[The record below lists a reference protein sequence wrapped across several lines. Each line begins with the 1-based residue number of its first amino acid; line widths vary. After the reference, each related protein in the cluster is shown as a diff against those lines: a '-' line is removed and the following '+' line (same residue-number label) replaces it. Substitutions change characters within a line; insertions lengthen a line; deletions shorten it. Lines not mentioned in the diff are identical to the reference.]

1 MAILEKIVFYQ
12 GQPVKLYSLD
22 GVVWSSRKSELKEL
36 QNRLNRKRLEIMGFK
51 TKDNLKKDEAENQS
65 SKLTHEVLTVANKTK
80 KVKEITK
87 NIVEIK
93 AQEIAAR
100 LKKSKLKADSN
111 HPQVG
116 IAPCRPQKGF
126 PKRNKK
132 KIRQKMGGIKKLAI
146 RTKSRTTSK
155 G

>member
-1 MAILEKIVFYQ
+1 VAILEKIVFYQ

-36 QNRLNRKRLEIMGFK
+36 QKRLNQKRLEILGFK
-51 TKDNLKKDEAENQS
+51 TKDNLKKEEAENQS

-87 NIVEIK
+87 HIVEIK

-100 LKKSKLKADSN
+100 LKKSRLKADSYK
-111 HPQVG
+111 PQDEIVS
-116 IAPCRPQKGF
+116 RRLKKGLL
-126 PKRNKK
+126 KK
-132 KIRQKMGGIKKLAI
+132 KR
-146 RTKSRTTSK
+146 KSVGK
-155 G
+155 

>member
-36 QNRLNRKRLEIMGFK
+36 QKRLNQKRLEILGFK
-51 TKDNLKKDEAENQS
+51 TKDNLKKEEAENQS

-87 NIVEIK
+87 HIVEIK

-100 LKKSKLKADSN
+100 LKKSRLKADSYK
-111 HPQVG
+111 PQDEIVS
-116 IAPCRPQKGF
+116 RRLKKGLL
-126 PKRNKK
+126 KK
-132 KIRQKMGGIKKLAI
+132 KR
-146 RTKSRTTSK
+146 KSVGK
-155 G
+155 

>member
-1 MAILEKIVFYQ
+1 VAILEKIVFYQ

-36 QNRLNRKRLEIMGFK
+36 QKRLNQKRLEILGFK
-51 TKDNLKKDEAENQS
+51 TKNNLKKEEAENQS
-65 SKLTHEVLTVANKTK
+65 SKLTHEVLKVANKTK

-100 LKKSKLKADSN
+100 LKKSRLKADSYKP
-111 HPQVG
+111 HFEIVS
-116 IAPCRPQKGF
+116 CRLKKRL
-126 PKRNKK
+126 PKRKK
-132 KIRQKMGGIKKLAI
+132 R
-146 RTKSRTTSK
+146 KSVGK
-155 G
+155 

>member
-1 MAILEKIVFYQ
+1 VAILEKIVFYQ

-36 QNRLNRKRLEIMGFK
+36 QKRLNQKRLEILGFK
-51 TKDNLKKDEAENQS
+51 TKDNLKKEEAENQS
-65 SKLTHEVLTVANKTK
+65 SKLTQEVLTVANKTK

-100 LKKSKLKADSN
+100 LKKSRLKADSYK
-111 HPQVG
+111 PQVK
-116 IAPCRPQKGF
+116 IVSCRLKKGL
-126 PKRNKK
+126 PKRKK
-132 KIRQKMGGIKKLAI
+132 R
-146 RTKSRTTSK
+146 KSVGK
-155 G
+155 

>member
-1 MAILEKIVFYQ
+1 VAILEKIVFYQ

-36 QNRLNRKRLEIMGFK
+36 QKRLNQKRLEILGFK
-51 TKDNLKKDEAENQS
+51 TKDNLKKEEAENQS

-87 NIVEIK
+87 HIVEIK

-100 LKKSKLKADSN
+100 LKKSRLKADSYK
-111 HPQVG
+111 PQDEIVS
-116 IAPCRPQKGF
+116 RRLKKGLL
-126 PKRNKK
+126 KK
-132 KIRQKMGGIKKLAI
+132 KEEISRKMRTIKKHAI
-146 RTKSRTTSK
+146 RTKGGTTFK

>member
-36 QNRLNRKRLEIMGFK
+36 QKRLNQKRLEILGFK
-51 TKDNLKKDEAENQS
+51 TKDNLKKEEAENQS

-87 NIVEIK
+87 HIVEIK

-100 LKKSKLKADSN
+100 LKKSRLKADSYK
-111 HPQVG
+111 PQVK
-116 IAPCRPQKGF
+116 IVSCRLKKGLL
-126 PKRNKK
+126 KRKK
-132 KIRQKMGGIKKLAI
+132 RKSGGK
-146 RTKSRTTSK
+146 
-155 G
+155 

>member
-36 QNRLNRKRLEIMGFK
+36 QKRLNQKRLEILGFK
-51 TKDNLKKDEAENQS
+51 TKDNLKKEEAGNQS

-87 NIVEIK
+87 HIVEIK

-100 LKKSKLKADSN
+100 LKKSRRKADSCK
-111 HPQVG
+111 PQVE
-116 IAPCRPQKGF
+116 ILSCRLKKGLL
-126 PKRNKK
+126 KRKK
-132 KIRQKMGGIKKLAI
+132 R
-146 RTKSRTTSK
+146 KSVGK
-155 G
+155 

>member
-36 QNRLNRKRLEIMGFK
+36 QKRLNQKRLEILGFK
-51 TKDNLKKDEAENQS
+51 TKDNLKKEEAGNQS

-87 NIVEIK
+87 HIVEIK
-93 AQEIAAR
+93 AQEIAAK
-100 LKKSKLKADSN
+100 LKKSRLKADSYK
-111 HPQVG
+111 PQDEIVS
-116 IAPCRPQKGF
+116 RRLKKGLL
-126 PKRNKK
+126 KK
-132 KIRQKMGGIKKLAI
+132 KR
-146 RTKSRTTSK
+146 KSVGK
-155 G
+155 